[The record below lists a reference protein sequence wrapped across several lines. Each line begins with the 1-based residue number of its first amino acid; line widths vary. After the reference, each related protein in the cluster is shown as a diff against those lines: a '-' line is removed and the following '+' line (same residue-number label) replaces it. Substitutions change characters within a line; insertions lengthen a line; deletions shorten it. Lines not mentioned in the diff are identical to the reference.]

1 MEAIQTDDFE
11 TRKDLYSKIMVRINE
26 QAPVWYSG
34 GTATLIATD
43 ENIRGVNNWTL
54 PSGDLGNGTPG
65 ALTFFTEM
73 FVSEQ

>member
-1 MEAIQTDDFE
+1 MDAIQTDDFE
-11 TRKDLYSKIMVRINE
+11 TRKDLYLEDHGADHRAGSGLV
-26 QAPVWYSG
+26 PG